1 MQRLSLWVRS
11 WVGIALCAG
20 VALQVQATE
29 CPSPLRIAFL
39 DKAIPTLLE
48 GDGSDFADP
57 PGRFVEWTRAAL
69 RATGCEAVLVRVP
82 QRRLTLDTA
91 TDFNQITLNFAYTP
105 ERARQLVFPM
115 RRATVAD
122 MRLALSQTHLSLY
135 ARADRADRVKWDG
148 TTLRP
153 AGLKVGIV
161 GGGVEEP
168 LARAAGWTL
177 DLALSHSGSLAKL
190 RRGQVDVALLPA
202 LSLSLE
208 RLAEPPALVELSPK
222 LMDIGFF
229 APVSPAL
236 HASHPQ
242 FVQRF
247 WLALCQAAR
256 GPDGAKS
263 CGN

>member
-20 VALQVQATE
+20 VALQVQAAE

-115 RRATVAD
+115 RRATVPD

-202 LSLSLE
+202 LSLTLE